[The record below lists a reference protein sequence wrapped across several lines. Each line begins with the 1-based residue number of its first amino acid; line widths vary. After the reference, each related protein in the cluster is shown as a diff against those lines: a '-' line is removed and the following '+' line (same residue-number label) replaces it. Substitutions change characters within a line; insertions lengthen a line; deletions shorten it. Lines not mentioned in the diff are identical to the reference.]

1 MLLKKLFLSENRNDI
16 EIENSSV
23 EYLPNMYRTASNETT
38 LVSEILNVIN
48 EKNTVITP
56 AQLFFL
62 SLKIL

>member
-48 EKNTVITP
+48 ENVVITP
-56 AQLFFL
+56 RQLFFL
-62 SLKIL
+62 SLKI